1 MMKQPAVRCL
11 LSILCVGFALF
22 LRAQPDVVFTDLA
35 TAAKNPELVYHLDLK
50 KQRLAEVPIE
60 LKAFT
65 NLRILD
71 LSKNKIQSLPEWL
84 AELPLVELHL
94 TKNNFAKFPMVLCS
108 MPTLVVLK
116 LDRNPVAA
124 LPPEIS
130 ALRALVTLDLW
141 DTQIEELPAT
151 MAQLTNLKYLDLRS
165 TKIYKSEL
173 PDLQKLLPN
182 TEILVT
188 NGCDCKK

>member
-1 MMKQPAVRCL
+1 MKQPAVRYFLSFL
-11 LSILCVGFALF
+11 LVGMALF
-22 LRAQPDVVFTDLA
+22 LRAQPDVVYTDLA

-50 KQRLAEVPIE
+50 KQRLSEVPIE
-60 LKAFT
+60 LKAFI

-71 LSKNKIQSLPEWL
+71 MSKNKISNLPEWL
-84 AELPLVELHL
+84 AELPLVELYL
-94 TKNNFAKFPMVLCS
+94 TKNNFAKFPMALCS

-116 LDRNPVAA
+116 LDRNPLAA

-141 DTQIEELPAT
+141 DTLIEELPPT
-151 MAQLTNLKYLDLRS
+151 MAQLSNLKYLDLRS

-188 NGCDCKK
+188 NGCDCKE